1 MYHRETEMLI
11 AITYYNVFKSPQV
24 DNLTLQEDKVLTSRT
39 LHGVMKNIRTICNQK
54 SSSFWNKDTPA
65 WKKIVVCL
73 IFDGIDP
80 CDPGTL
86 DVLQTIGVFQDGI
99 MKKDI
104 DGKET
109 VFHSLFAA
117 YSRPCMSLK

>member
-1 MYHRETEMLI
+1 
-11 AITYYNVFKSPQV
+11 
-24 DNLTLQEDKVLTSRT
+24 
-39 LHGVMKNIRTICNQK
+39 MKNIRSICRQ
-54 SSSFWNKDTPA
+54 SDSTFWNRDTAA

-73 IFDGIDP
+73 LFDGIDP

-86 DVLQTIGVFQDGI
+86 DVLQTIGIFQDGI

-109 VFHSLFAA
+109 VSYLIL
-117 YSRPCMSLK
+117 S

>member
-1 MYHRETEMLI
+1 ML
-11 AITYYNVFKSPQV
+11 T
-24 DNLTLQEDKVLTSRT
+24 TRT
-39 LHGVMKNIRTICNQK
+39 LHGIMKNIRNICNQK
-54 SSSFWNKDTPA
+54 ASSFWNRDTPA

-73 IFDGIDP
+73 VFDGIDP

-86 DVLQTIGVFQDGI
+86 DVLQTMGVFQDGI

-109 VFHSLFAA
+109 VYSCDISLTLGYA
-117 YSRPCMSLK
+117 YL

>member
-1 MYHRETEMLI
+1 M
-11 AITYYNVFKSPQV
+11 
-24 DNLTLQEDKVLTSRT
+24 TLRT
-39 LHGVMKNIRTICNQK
+39 LYGVMRNIRTICEQK
-54 SSSFWNKDTPA
+54 HSGFWNRDVPA

-73 IFDGIDP
+73 IADGIDP

-99 MKKDI
+99 MKGVI

-109 VFHSLFAA
+109 VLSFTLQNSFFRRCIS
-117 YSRPCMSLK
+117 SR

>member
-1 MYHRETEMLI
+1 M
-11 AITYYNVFKSPQV
+11 
-24 DNLTLQEDKVLTSRT
+24 TSRT
-39 LHGVMKNIRTICNQK
+39 LHGVMKNIRHICNLTN
-54 SSSFWNKDTPA
+54 SSFWNRDTPA
-65 WKKIVVCL
+65 WKKIVVAL

-86 DVLQTIGVFQDGI
+86 DVLQTMGVFQDGI

-109 VFHSLFAA
+109 VYNPLFVA
-117 YSRPCMSLK
+117 YA

>member
-1 MYHRETEMLI
+1 
-11 AITYYNVFKSPQV
+11 
-24 DNLTLQEDKVLTSRT
+24 
-39 LHGVMKNIRTICNQK
+39 MKNIRTICNQRT
-54 SSSFWNKDTPA
+54 SSFWNRDTPA

-73 IFDGIDP
+73 VFDGIDP

-86 DVLQTIGVFQDGI
+86 DILQTIGVFQDGI

-109 VFHSLFAA
+109 VIHLCVSHLMIDDA
-117 YSRPCMSLK
+117 YF

>member
-1 MYHRETEMLI
+1 LDLLSLI
-11 AITYYNVFKSPQV
+11 N
-24 DNLTLQEDKVLTSRT
+24 QEDKVLTSRT
-39 LHGVMKNIRTICNQK
+39 LHGVMKNIRLICDQK
-54 SSSFWNKDTPA
+54 NSSFWNRDTPA
-65 WKKIVVCL
+65 WKQIVVCL

-109 VFHSLFAA
+109 V
-117 YSRPCMSLK
+117 

>member
-11 AITYYNVFKSPQV
+11 AITYYN
-24 DNLTLQEDKVLTSRT
+24 EDKVLTSRT

-54 SSSFWNKDTPA
+54 TSSFWNKDTPA

-109 VFHSLFAA
+109 VFHSRFTAH
-117 YSRPCMSLK
+117 SRPCMSLK

>member
-1 MYHRETEMLI
+1 
-11 AITYYNVFKSPQV
+11 
-24 DNLTLQEDKVLTSRT
+24 
-39 LHGVMKNIRTICNQK
+39 MKNIRTICNQK
-54 SSSFWNKDTPA
+54 SSSFWNRDTPA
-65 WKKIVVCL
+65 WKQIVVCL
-73 IFDGIDP
+73 VFDGIDP

-109 VFHSLFAA
+109 VTPYISCLTPDNAHF
-117 YSRPCMSLK
+117 

>member
-1 MYHRETEMLI
+1 
-11 AITYYNVFKSPQV
+11 
-24 DNLTLQEDKVLTSRT
+24 
-39 LHGVMKNIRTICNQK
+39 MKNIRHICNLTN
-54 SSSFWNKDTPA
+54 SSFWNRDTPA
-65 WKKIVVCL
+65 WKKIVVAL

-86 DVLQTIGVFQDGI
+86 DVLQTMGVFQDGI

-109 VFHSLFAA
+109 VDTLSSSLTLDYAHF
-117 YSRPCMSLK
+117 